1 MSIQKTIRLC
11 FLFYNIKVVHGIRG
25 FVFDSKTNTP
35 ISGVTIHVHGIE
47 HNVTTYRDGD
57 FFRLLST
64 GEYSITV
71 ERTGYVKIDINENYM
86 FGNYIYRYESETKER
101 ISVTDL
107 SSTYIEFKLKRKEID
122 DRPSTIKILYNQS
135 KEFVLHRTLFL
146 IITGVGGSLIDLF

>member
-1 MSIQKTIRLC
+1 
-11 FLFYNIKVVHGIRG
+11 
-25 FVFDSKTNTP
+25 
-35 ISGVTIHVHGIE
+35 
-47 HNVTTYRDGD
+47 
-57 FFRLLST
+57 
-64 GEYSITV
+64 
-71 ERTGYVKIDINENYM
+71 M

-135 KEFVLHRTLFL
+135 KEFILHRTLFL